1 MVSMDE
7 LSEDILSID
16 DAERRVNRVRSE
28 EE

>member
-7 LSEDILSID
+7 LSEEILSID
-16 DAERRVNRVRSE
+16 DAERRVNRVGSE